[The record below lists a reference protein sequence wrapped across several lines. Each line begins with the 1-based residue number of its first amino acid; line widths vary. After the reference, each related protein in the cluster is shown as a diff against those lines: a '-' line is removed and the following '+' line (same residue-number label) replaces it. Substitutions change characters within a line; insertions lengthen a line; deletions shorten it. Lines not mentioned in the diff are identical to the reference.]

1 MKKVINRKLFNT
13 ETAEKIAYWD
23 NDQHRRD
30 FGFMAET
37 LYRTK
42 KGHYFIHGEGGP
54 STVYASHA
62 YGGRMSGESIY
73 ALTDHA
79 AFEWCETRC
88 INPDIVAIHFDIE
101 EA

>member
-13 ETAEKIAYWD
+13 ETAEKIVYWD

-62 YGGRMSGESIY
+62 YGGRMFGESLDAVTDSQ
-73 ALTDHA
+73 ALA
-79 AFEWCETRC
+79 WCERRA
-88 INPDIVAIHFDIE
+88 IYPDIIAAHFEIE